1 MIHEILFS
9 ISSLFYPYFIH
20 IFQKSTCKLKVLS
33 LSDLLKDLRKVPI
46 KKYNFPRYREWQGGW
61 LVGLSNEYK
70 LNLFIK
76 RVVRK
81 RARYSCFET
90 DEIQFVLNEE
100 NISV

>member
-1 MIHEILFS
+1 M
-9 ISSLFYPYFIH
+9 
-20 IFQKSTCKLKVLS
+20 
-33 LSDLLKDLRKVPI
+33 
-46 KKYNFPRYREWQGGW
+46 
-61 LVGLSNEYK
+61 GLSNEYK